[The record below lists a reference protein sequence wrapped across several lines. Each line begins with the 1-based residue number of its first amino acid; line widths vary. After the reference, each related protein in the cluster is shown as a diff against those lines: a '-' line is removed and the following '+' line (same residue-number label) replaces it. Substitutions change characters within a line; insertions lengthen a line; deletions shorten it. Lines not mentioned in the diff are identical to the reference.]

1 MNPQYP
7 IYIISKGRSESRL
20 TSKALEKMQ
29 VPYSIVIEPQEYDEY
44 AKVINPKKILTL
56 PFSNLGQGSIP
67 ARNWV
72 WENAISTGAKRHW
85 IMDDNIDGFGR
96 FNHNLKIKVTS
107 GTIFKA
113 AEDFVDRYENVA
125 LAGFHYDYFIVA
137 KQSERKPPFFVN
149 SRIYSCTLIKND
161 IDYRWRGKYNEDTD
175 LSLRVLKDG
184 WCTILFN
191 AFIQYKVPTLIMKGG
206 NTDNVYIDGDN
217 RLKFAESLKEQHP
230 DVVEIVKKYGR
241 WHHQVDY
248 RPFKKNKLIMKK
260 NISIKNG
267 IDNYGMVLID
277 NYGMEGK

>member
-1 MNPQYP
+1 LNPQYP
-7 IYIISKGRSESRL
+7 VYIISKGRWESRL
-20 TSKALEKMQ
+20 TSKALEKMK
-29 VPYSIVIEPQEYDEY
+29 VPYSIVVEPQEYDEY

-56 PFSNLGQGSIP
+56 PFKNLGQGSIP

-72 WENAISTGAKRHW
+72 WEHAISTGAKRHW

-96 FNHNLKIKVTS
+96 FNHNLKIKVLS

-125 LAGFHYDYFIVA
+125 LAGLQYDYFIIRKA
-137 KQSERKPPFFVN
+137 AERLPPFVLN

-184 WCTILFN
+184 WCTIEFY
-191 AFIQYKVPTLIMKGG
+191 AFIQYKVPTLMMKGG

-230 DVVEIVKKYGR
+230 DVVKIVKKYGR

-248 RPFKKNKLIMKK
+248 RPFKNNKLIKK
-260 NISIKNG
+260 KGINIPDG
-267 IDNYGMVLID
+267 IN
-277 NYGMEGK
+277 NYGMELITI